1 MKVRELMTPDPEV
14 CAVTES
20 CAAAGAIM
28 RRRACGFVPI
38 VDDRRTGQ
46 VVGVV
51 TDRDLALYLTDT
63 NLPSYL
69 ATVRACMR
77 APVISAAPDDELTEA
92 AAKMEAAKI
101 HRLPVIEQ
109 GRLVGVLSL
118 RDIARA
124 ARREWSQ
131 LGPHLAEQQAI
142 EILEAT
148 AAR

>member
-14 CAVTES
+14 CAATES
-20 CAAAGAIM
+20 CAAVGSIM
-28 RRRACGFVPI
+28 RRRRCGFVPI
-38 VDDRRTGQ
+38 VDDRQTGR

-51 TDRDLALYLTDT
+51 TDRDLALHLTDT
-63 NLPSYL
+63 NLPSYM
-69 ATVRACMR
+69 ATVQACMS
-77 APVISAAPDDELTEA
+77 APVISAAPDDDLTDA

-101 HRLPVIEQ
+101 HRLPVVED

-124 ARREWSQ
+124 ARREWRHV
-131 LGPHLAEQQAI
+131 GPHPAEQQAI

-148 AAR
+148 AAN